1 MWEHLSEEEG
11 EPAPWGGWNVLVTV
25 APAGPANSPREG
37 TSFLELWLPLL
48 GSLGENN
55 GNGIL
60 LPLLPGGPAPF
71 LRAPPKGMLSSPGC
85 VVPAG
90 KNDAWGLPGE
100 GFVAGADDN
109 WAGAGREWVGG
120 SFQNSSGLLAS
131 ISVLFPDFLRGSPL
145 WSRPLRGPWELRE
158 NKPDSDS
165 PETGPRGPGLPIL
178 GRAAD
183 HLNSIRCLASPPSRS
198 CCLSRARGCLATPLS
213 RRLDGCALP
222 FVSAGIGSHG
232 VA

>member
-1 MWEHLSEEEG
+1 MSWLRLLQQVRQTPPEKAPPSSSSGSHCWAVWERTMGMESFFPSCLAARPTSSAPLRKECFLV
-11 EPAPWGGWNVLVTV
+11 PAAWYPRGRMMLGG
-25 APAGPANSPREG
+25 SPG
-37 TSFLELWLPLL
+37 KALWLELMTI
-48 GSLGENN
+48 G
-55 GNGIL
+55 
-60 LPLLPGGPAPF
+60 
-71 LRAPPKGMLSSPGC
+71 
-85 VVPAG
+85 
-90 KNDAWGLPGE
+90 
-100 GFVAGADDN
+100 
-109 WAGAGREWVGG
+109 AGAGREWVGG

-131 ISVLFPDFLRGSPL
+131 ISVLFPDSLRGSPL
-145 WSRPLRGPWELRE
+145 RSRPLRGPWELRE

-222 FVSAGIGSHG
+222 FVSASIGSHG

>member
-1 MWEHLSEEEG
+1 MSWLRLLQQVRQTTNPLRRHLLPRALAPIVGQSGREQWEWNPSSP
-11 EPAPWGGWNVLVTV
+11 PAWRARPASSAPLRKECFLV
-25 APAGPANSPREG
+25 PAAWYPRG
-37 TSFLELWLPLL
+37 RMMLG
-48 GSLGENN
+48 GSLGKALWLELMTI
-55 GNGIL
+55 G
-60 LPLLPGGPAPF
+60 
-71 LRAPPKGMLSSPGC
+71 
-85 VVPAG
+85 
-90 KNDAWGLPGE
+90 
-100 GFVAGADDN
+100 
-109 WAGAGREWVGG
+109 AGAGREWVGG

-131 ISVLFPDFLRGSPL
+131 ISVLFPDSLRGSPL

>member
-1 MWEHLSEEEG
+1 MSWLRLLQQVRQTPPEKAPPSSSSGSHCWAVWERTMGMESFFPSCL
-11 EPAPWGGWNVLVTV
+11 
-25 APAGPANSPREG
+25 AGPARFLLAPRKECFLVPAAWYPRGRMMLGGSPG
-37 TSFLELWLPLL
+37 KALWLELMTI
-48 GSLGENN
+48 G
-55 GNGIL
+55 
-60 LPLLPGGPAPF
+60 
-71 LRAPPKGMLSSPGC
+71 
-85 VVPAG
+85 
-90 KNDAWGLPGE
+90 
-100 GFVAGADDN
+100 
-109 WAGAGREWVGG
+109 AGAGREWVGG

-131 ISVLFPDFLRGSPL
+131 ISVLFPDSLRGSPL
-145 WSRPLRGPWELRE
+145 RSRPLRGPWELRE

-222 FVSAGIGSHG
+222 FVSASIGSHG